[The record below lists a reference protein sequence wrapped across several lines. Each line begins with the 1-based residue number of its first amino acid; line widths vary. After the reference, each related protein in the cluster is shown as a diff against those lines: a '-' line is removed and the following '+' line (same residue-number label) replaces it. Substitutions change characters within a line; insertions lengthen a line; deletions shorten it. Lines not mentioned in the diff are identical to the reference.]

1 MNLTNLTY
9 FIAAAE
15 ELNFTRAARRLY
27 ISQQALSS
35 HIAKLEE
42 YYQVPLFDR
51 GNPMTLTDA
60 GRVLYQSAVQ
70 ITETLELCDRRLQD
84 IKDFTRG
91 SLSVGIPVTRGTMML
106 PQLCSAFHQLYPK
119 VHLEIFEGQ
128 TTPEVEQALAAGK
141 IDLAV
146 GYVPQ
151 DATNIVSVPLY
162 RETYVLVAPNQLLAE
177 MFPPHTLVA
186 MKRKPQS
193 IAAFAG
199 LPFVGQI
206 ETTMGG
212 KVFRQLCREADV
224 TPHVVL
230 TTANILTLLNLC
242 VAGLGVCT
250 LPSTFVRQSDAL
262 PGLRGAGIVGPE
274 TLRRVTV
281 FELNSAT
288 GCAAK
293 CSPRPGGSLSIWP
306 RSCSTTEAFSL
317 RFHRKFF
324 LNQKRA
330 EGRCAAQR
338 PSAFCVDPGLT
349 VTDPCPAPPIPWFF
363 SHRRAFLRSGGSE

>member
-70 ITETLELCDRRLQD
+70 VTETLELCDRRLQD

-128 TTPEVEQALAAGK
+128 TTPEVEQ
-141 IDLAV
+141 D
-146 GYVPQ
+146 
-151 DATNIVSVPLY
+151 
-162 RETYVLVAPNQLLAE
+162 
-177 MFPPHTLVA
+177 M
-186 MKRKPQS
+186 
-193 IAAFAG
+193 G
-199 LPFVGQI
+199 L
-206 ETTMGG
+206 
-212 KVFRQLCREADV
+212 
-224 TPHVVL
+224 
-230 TTANILTLLNLC
+230 
-242 VAGLGVCT
+242 
-250 LPSTFVRQSDAL
+250 
-262 PGLRGAGIVGPE
+262 
-274 TLRRVTV
+274 
-281 FELNSAT
+281 
-288 GCAAK
+288 
-293 CSPRPGGSLSIWP
+293 
-306 RSCSTTEAFSL
+306 
-317 RFHRKFF
+317 
-324 LNQKRA
+324 
-330 EGRCAAQR
+330 
-338 PSAFCVDPGLT
+338 
-349 VTDPCPAPPIPWFF
+349 
-363 SHRRAFLRSGGSE
+363 

>member
-70 ITETLELCDRRLQD
+70 VTETLELCDRRLQD

-141 IDLAV
+141 IDL
-146 GYVPQ
+146 
-151 DATNIVSVPLY
+151 
-162 RETYVLVAPNQLLAE
+162 E
-177 MFPPHTLVA
+177 
-186 MKRKPQS
+186 
-193 IAAFAG
+193 
-199 LPFVGQI
+199 
-206 ETTMGG
+206 
-212 KVFRQLCREADV
+212 QLCRAMGIPRV
-224 TPHVVL
+224 PP
-230 TTANILTLLNLC
+230 TLS
-242 VAGLGVCT
+242 VCRCT
-250 LPSTFVRQSDAL
+250 GRPTFWSRPTSFW
-262 PGLRGAGIVGPE
+262 PR
-274 TLRRVTV
+274 
-281 FELNSAT
+281 
-288 GCAAK
+288 
-293 CSPRPGGSLSIWP
+293 CSPRTRWWP
-306 RSCSTTEAFSL
+306 
-317 RFHRKFF
+317 
-324 LNQKRA
+324 
-330 EGRCAAQR
+330 
-338 PSAFCVDPGLT
+338 
-349 VTDPCPAPPIPWFF
+349 
-363 SHRRAFLRSGGSE
+363 

>member
-1 MNLTNLTY
+1 MELRHIRY
-9 FIAAAE
+9 FIAVAE

-70 ITETLELCDRRLQD
+70 VTETLELCDRRLQD

-162 RETYVLVAPNQLLAE
+162 RETYVLAAPNQLLAE
-177 MFPPHTLVA
+177 MFPPHTLEA

-212 KVFRQLCREADV
+212 KVFLQLCREADV

-288 GCAAK
+288 G
-293 CSPRPGGSLSIWP
+293 S
-306 RSCSTTEAFSL
+306 
-317 RFHRKFF
+317 
-324 LNQKRA
+324 
-330 EGRCAAQR
+330 AQLAVNR
-338 PSAFCVDPGLT
+338 
-349 VTDPCPAPPIPWFF
+349 
-363 SHRRAFLRSGGSE
+363 LRSKMLTQAGREFIHLAQELFHD